1 MKQQWRPF
9 PNQNHCNP
17 LNRPF
22 ARWRLFTTKTRIHFI
37 FYFIFKFGKITL
49 YWGSNN
55 KSLYTSHEKVKP
67 WRILV
72 VVVKWCHSANGLLKH
87 GVIYKLHRLLTK
99 CNYYISSWMMW
110 TQDHIKESN
119 WMLQVLGIEASAVI
133 QYWKKN
139 AVERLGSSRWKITGL
154 FRQTVQ
160 CCLECTVPMTS
171 TVVVHKALMQE
182 GGFPD

>member
-37 FYFIFKFGKITL
+37 IYFIFKYGKPSEVQIT
-49 YWGSNN
+49 
-55 KSLYTSHEKVKP
+55 KAFAKKAKP
-67 WRILV
+67 LRILV